1 MITKGMV
8 HLFTGE
14 GRGKTSAALG
24 TAIRAAG
31 YGLKVFVLFFLKGI
45 HPGGEYSSFQKLGV
59 DFKVFGRPD
68 FYGPSDIRDEDL
80 KLGREALKA
89 SVDAITGGRYDLVV
103 LDEINTAA
111 AWNLIETA
119 DVLKLIDSKPPGV
132 ELILTG
138 RYASQLIIDK
148 ADYAT
153 ELVSMKHP
161 FDRGAPAREGID
173 Y

>member
-1 MITKGMV
+1 MV
-8 HLFTGE
+8 QVFTGR

-24 TAIRAAG
+24 TAIRATG
-31 YGLKVFVLFFLKGI
+31 YGLKVCVLFFMKGI
-45 HPGGEYSSFQKLGV
+45 HPGGEYDSLRKLGI

-68 FYGPSDIRDEDL
+68 FYGPSDIREEDR
-80 KLGREALKA
+80 KLAKEALDA
-89 SVDAITGGRYDLVV
+89 SIEAITTGQCDLVV

-111 AWNLIETA
+111 AWNLIEA
-119 DVLKLIDSKPPGV
+119 AEVLKLIDTKPQDV

-138 RYASQLIIDK
+138 RYATQAVIDK

-161 FDRGAPAREGID
+161 FNNGTPAREGID